1 MTIPSTPPSPYTP
14 LIATARLYAGWLLAW
29 YALVFV
35 LGGYQATGLLPLDVS
50 WLEGIYRSPLVLL
63 CAAGTF
69 LFLLLSDLRKL
80 VGPGSLRSVMFVAI
94 WIGLVLSF
102 ARMT

>member
-1 MTIPSTPPSPYTP
+1 MDALSSPYAP
-14 LIATARLYAGWLLAW
+14 FLATARLYAGWLLAW

-63 CAAGTF
+63 CAAATF
-69 LFLLLSDLRKL
+69 FFLLLSDVRRWVGRATL
-80 VGPGSLRSVMFVAI
+80 VTMAFAAAWVA
-94 WIGLVLSF
+94 LVTGF
-102 ARMT
+102 AWMT